1 MKFKLILIS
10 LLLLTFVCG
19 CTKSNPVTGFWT
31 GTMMMNGKTVDI
43 SINFRTDGSTNSGS
57 TNSGSTNSGST
68 NSSSTNSGSTTQDN
82 TISSNDL
89 MMLEIPL
96 TNMKN
101 NGRSVSF
108 SYTTGDANFS
118 FEGKVDNDKINGIV
132 NMRDMP
138 PDMKISFELSKK
150 SEVPPVKSYS
160 VEKRVIKSSG
170 ANISA
175 EIFKPNTEKL
185 HPAIILLHG
194 SSGNLKNM
202 YSGYA
207 DFFANLGFEVLI
219 FDKRGNG
226 ESTGNNS
233 TATYED
239 LANDVIACLET
250 MFKRESVD
258 KNKIGLWGISQGGML
273 LPFIASKTKI
283 PSFLIA
289 ISAEVN
295 GTSEA
300 AAFADS
306 IRIVNSGN
314 SPENGHIAAESH
326 RTVAR
331 MISSGSNSKEVESFI
346 IQNAQKYSFMENT
359 ALYRNIT
366 ISQEDYQGLYWSG
379 RKYNFYPYWKNL
391 TVNTLVLF
399 GEDDDLVNPVRNDSI
414 INSLKNNKI
423 ETKIFSGA
431 NHMLKK
437 TFNPRKYPDYDWPR
451 VKEGYL
457 EFVKNWVE
465 RMIVG

>member
-10 LLLLTFVCG
+10 LFLITFVCG
-19 CTKSNPVTGFWT
+19 CTKSNPVTGYWT
-31 GTMMMNGKTVDI
+31 GTMKMNGKTVDI
-43 SINFRTDGSTNSGS
+43 SICFRTDGSNLPNSNLSGS
-57 TNSGSTNSGST
+57 TIQGS
-68 NSSSTNSGSTTQDN
+68 

-96 TNMKN
+96 TNIKN
-101 NGRSVSF
+101 TGCSVSF
-108 SYTTGDANFS
+108 SYTTGDAIFS
-118 FEGKVDNDKINGIV
+118 FEGKVENDKINGIV
-132 NMRDMP
+132 NMQDMP
-138 PDMKISFELSKK
+138 PDMKISFELSKQT
-150 SEVPPVKSYS
+150 EVPPVKSYS

-185 HPAIILLHG
+185 HPAIVLLHG

-202 YSGYA
+202 YSFYA

-226 ESTGNNS
+226 ESTGNNT

-239 LANDVIACLET
+239 LANDVVACLET

-273 LPFIASKTKI
+273 LPFVASKTKI

-289 ISAEVN
+289 VSAEVN
-295 GTSEA
+295 GPSEA

-306 IRIVNSGN
+306 IRIVNSGG
-314 SPENGHIAAESH
+314 SVENGHIAAESH

-331 MISSGSNSKEVESFI
+331 MISNGSGYKEVETFLV
-346 IQNAQKYSFMENT
+346 QNAQKYNFMENT

-366 ISQEDYQGLYWSG
+366 IGQEDYEGLYWSG
-379 RKYNFYPYWKNL
+379 RKYNFYPYWEKLNI
-391 TVNTLVLF
+391 NTLVLF
-399 GEDDDLVNPVRNDSI
+399 GEDDELVNPVRNDSI
-414 INSLKNNKI
+414 INGLKNNKI

-437 TFNPRKYPDYDWPR
+437 TFNPRKYPDFDWPR
-451 VKEGYL
+451 VKDGYL

-465 RMIVG
+465 KKVVK